1 LQKSARANFD
11 RNVSDSLFIFNDDSC
26 VRKKNETTT
35 PQHTNKTVG
44 KGPSMR
50 LQELYNKYKEWTWFS
65 AFFAAVLLLY
75 SCVQWSS
82 YSPQKADV
90 PIHAGSTDGV
100 DILIPEG
107 QSLVPIEVTNY
118 ETLDSL
124 LGSYGVVDLF
134 FVDPTKPE
142 TGKKIASM
150 VKILRAPKNPSH
162 FAVLVPARL
171 AQHILQYQGPFTVS
185 VQNPKFQTGT
195 LFEKKAIRKS
205 RIVYE

>member
-1 LQKSARANFD
+1 M
-11 RNVSDSLFIFNDDSC
+11 
-26 VRKKNETTT
+26 
-35 PQHTNKTVG
+35 G
-44 KGPSMR
+44 KGCKMKW
-50 LQELYNKYKEWTWFS
+50 QEIYFKNKEWILFS
-65 AFFAAVLLLY
+65 AFFVVVMLLY
-75 SCVQWSS
+75 TCVQSPNSEPPKQIQSS
-82 YSPQKADV
+82 
-90 PIHAGSTDGV
+90 DGV

-124 LGSYGVVDLF
+124 LGTYGVVDLF

-185 VQNPKFQTGT
+185 VQNPKYQTGT

>member
-1 LQKSARANFD
+1 MQKLARANFD
-11 RNVSDSLFIFNDDSC
+11 RNFNDSISIFDHGSR
-26 VRKKNETTT
+26 VRNEDKAAT
-35 PQHTNKTVG
+35 PQSTYQAMG
-44 KGPSMR
+44 KGKAMKW
-50 LQELYNKYKEWTWFS
+50 QKFYKQHKERILFS
-65 AFFAAVLLLY
+65 AFFLVVVALY
-75 SCVQWSS
+75 SCVH
-82 YSPQKADV
+82 SPSKKEV
-90 PIHAGSTDGV
+90 PARVESPDGV

-195 LFEKKAIRKS
+195 LFENRKIPLRKS

>member
-1 LQKSARANFD
+1 MKW
-11 RNVSDSLFIFNDDSC
+11 V
-26 VRKKNETTT
+26 
-35 PQHTNKTVG
+35 
-44 KGPSMR
+44 
-50 LQELYNKYKEWTWFS
+50 ELYKTHKEWVLFS
-65 AFFAAVLLLY
+65 AFFVIVLLLY
-75 SCVQWSS
+75 SCVQSS
-82 YSPQKADV
+82 SAKNSLPARAESP
-90 PIHAGSTDGV
+90 DGV
-100 DILIPEG
+100 DILIPAG

-185 VQNPKFQTGT
+185 VQNPKYQTGT

-205 RIVYE
+205 RITYE

>member
-1 LQKSARANFD
+1 MNWQDIYK
-11 RNVSDSLFIFNDDSC
+11 
-26 VRKKNETTT
+26 
-35 PQHTNKTVG
+35 Q
-44 KGPSMR
+44 
-50 LQELYNKYKEWTWFS
+50 YKEWILFS
-65 AFFAAVLLLY
+65 AFFMVVIVLY
-75 SCVQWSS
+75 SCVHSS
-82 YSPQKADV
+82 PKKEVPARTESP
-90 PIHAGSTDGV
+90 DGV

-124 LGSYGVVDLF
+124 LGTYGVVDLF

-195 LFEKKAIRKS
+195 LFENRKRALRKS

>member
-1 LQKSARANFD
+1 MKWQQFYK
-11 RNVSDSLFIFNDDSC
+11 
-26 VRKKNETTT
+26 
-35 PQHTNKTVG
+35 Q
-44 KGPSMR
+44 
-50 LQELYNKYKEWTWFS
+50 YKEWILFS
-65 AFFAAVLLLY
+65 AFFVVVLGLY
-75 SCVQWSS
+75 SCIHSS
-82 YSPQKADV
+82 PKNGAPV
-90 PIHAGSTDGV
+90 RTEPPDGV

-124 LGSYGVVDLF
+124 LGTYGVVDLF

-185 VQNPKFQTGT
+185 VQNPKYQTGT
-195 LFEKKAIRKS
+195 LFEKRSLRKS

>member
-1 LQKSARANFD
+1 MKW
-11 RNVSDSLFIFNDDSC
+11 
-26 VRKKNETTT
+26 
-35 PQHTNKTVG
+35 
-44 KGPSMR
+44 
-50 LQELYNKYKEWTWFS
+50 QEHYYKYKEWLWFS
-65 AFFAAVLLLY
+65 AFFVVVVLLY
-75 SCVQWSS
+75 SFVN
-82 YSPQKADV
+82 PTPTNPA
-90 PIHAGSTDGV
+90 PARAESTDGV

-124 LGSYGVVDLF
+124 LGTHGVVDLF

-195 LFEKKAIRKS
+195 LFEKRAHRKS

>member
-1 LQKSARANFD
+1 MNYLEIYK
-11 RNVSDSLFIFNDDSC
+11 
-26 VRKKNETTT
+26 
-35 PQHTNKTVG
+35 
-44 KGPSMR
+44 
-50 LQELYNKYKEWTWFS
+50 KYKEWILFS
-65 AFFAAVLLLY
+65 AFFLIVILLY
-75 SCVQWSS
+75 SCVHRDSKKEA
-82 YSPQKADV
+82 PVRAE
-90 PIHAGSTDGV
+90 STDGV
-100 DILIPEG
+100 DLLIPEG

-195 LFEKKAIRKS
+195 LFEKRTTRKS

>member
-1 LQKSARANFD
+1 M
-11 RNVSDSLFIFNDDSC
+11 
-26 VRKKNETTT
+26 
-35 PQHTNKTVG
+35 G
-44 KGPSMR
+44 KGETMKW
-50 LQELYNKYKEWTWFS
+50 QELYKQYKEWIFFS
-65 AFFAAVLLLY
+65 VFFVVVLGLY
-75 SCVQWSS
+75 ACVQAPSKN
-82 YSPQKADV
+82 QV
-90 PIHAGSTDGV
+90 PPRAESADGV

-124 LGSYGVVDLF
+124 LGTYGVVDLF

-195 LFEKKAIRKS
+195 LFEKRASRKS